1 MTRPEDPLA
10 ALMSHT
16 AIQRLHTAYAD
27 CVNRRAFGAL
37 SELFLAD
44 ALIELTPLR
53 PPRIELRGPEAL
65 GDFIARAVERFDFF
79 QFVVLNAHFAPG
91 PDDRSADG
99 RVFMCEYRREHAS
112 SNWTQV
118 FGVYHDR
125 YREVEGR
132 WWFARRTFHPLASQ
146 GSDDVVF
153 PVPPELSA
161 RFQGPP

>member
-1 MTRPEDPLA
+1 MTDSGNALA
-10 ALMSHT
+10 ALIRHT

-27 CVNRRAFGAL
+27 CLNRRAFEAL

-44 ALIELTPLR
+44 ARIDLTPLR

-65 GDFIARAVERFDFF
+65 GDFIARAIERFDFF
-79 QFVVLNAHFAPG
+79 QFVVLNAHVAPG
-91 PDDRSADG
+91 ADDRSAAG
-99 RVFMCEYRREHAS
+99 RIFMCEYRRERTS

-118 FGVYHDR
+118 FGVYHDL

-161 RFQGPP
+161 SFQELP